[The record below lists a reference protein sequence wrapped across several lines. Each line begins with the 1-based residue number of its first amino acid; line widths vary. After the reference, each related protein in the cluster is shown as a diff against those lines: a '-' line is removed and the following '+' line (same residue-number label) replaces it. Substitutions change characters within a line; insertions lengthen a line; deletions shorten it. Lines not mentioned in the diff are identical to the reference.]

1 MRAKLYWSTGLWFAA
16 SVWLSQ
22 HFCEWTFVQLKP
34 VFRMRLVCGS
44 WLRNGLG
51 NFLGMGCLRM
61 VCLRCQLSCW
71 LVPDTNWLEY
81 DLSRSPPPPTTT
93 TTTTTKKQNK
103 KKTSGSTERLFT
115 IHCVVALHNITLHCV
130 VTNQRGTY
138 LFSSDC
144 MEATTADFKRRINTK
159 TSIWQHHHGHFSA
172 EFSSCRLQSQ
182 VITTICRLWFCY
194 IIDAYGPLQFI
205 YQ

>member
-81 DLSRSPPPPTTT
+81 DLSRSPPLPPPPPPPPKKKKK
-93 TTTTTKKQNK
+93 KKQHL
-103 KKTSGSTERLFT
+103 GRLNVYLPSIAWSLCT
-115 IHCVVALHNITLHCV
+115 TLLCTV
-130 VTNQRGTY
+130 LLQISEELT
-138 LFSSDC
+138 
-144 MEATTADFKRRINTK
+144 
-159 TSIWQHHHGHFSA
+159 FSA
-172 EFSSCRLQSQ
+172 ATAWRQQLRTSNDE
-182 VITTICRLWFCY
+182 
-194 IIDAYGPLQFI
+194 
-205 YQ
+205 